1 MPPDDTPTTL
11 EIRLT
16 EAEARD
22 LLKMAEMYFAQK
34 RALAELQQESA
45 ALRKALDDALKSA
58 SLASQTVADLEA
70 TNQALAKEVI
80 QTKDASDK
88 ALLVEQKRK
97 WKWALTAFVA
107 GVIFGFIAGQ

>member
-1 MPPDDTPTTL
+1 
-11 EIRLT
+11 
-16 EAEARD
+16 
-22 LLKMAEMYFAQK
+22 MAEMYFAQK

-45 ALRKALDDALKSA
+45 ALRQALDDALKSA

-88 ALLVEQKRK
+88 ALIVEQKRK